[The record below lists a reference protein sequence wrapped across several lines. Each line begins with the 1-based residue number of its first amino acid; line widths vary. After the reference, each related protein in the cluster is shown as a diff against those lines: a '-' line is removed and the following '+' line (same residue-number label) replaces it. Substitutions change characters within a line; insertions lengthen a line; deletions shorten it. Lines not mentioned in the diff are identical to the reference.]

1 MSDHG
6 GAGGADAARGGA
18 ADRRIDDRRIDEH
31 GLYTSGLYE
40 RAEVMEVVESALTRL
55 CEGYRNGD
63 TDIGTLLRFS
73 GEAGLGKT
81 ALLGELRRS
90 ARARQDHCLVLYA
103 RGGEQQRNV
112 PFHVVRQLLQ
122 PTLLRKSV
130 PERREFLEG
139 GWLDLAAPALGL
151 VPASDAVGLPVPPD
165 PQGIR
170 DALDLLLTQLAVRMG
185 PLVVVVDDLHW
196 ADPESLAWLV
206 AFASRLPGVP
216 LLMALAFRPESLP
229 MAGDPLLSP
238 VLGGSDGLLSLRQL
252 GPVSVETLVRQEL
265 GADADDMFCRECWS
279 KTGGNPYDLVALI
292 ARLRERSMPPNDEYL
307 SEIGGL
313 VAANKGPG
321 IARRLEKLGTDAY
334 RFAYAAAILDT
345 QIDPDM
351 AANIA
356 GLNPAAARAA
366 VEKLRTERLLR
377 SEYKSDGTATL
388 EFVHPTIG
396 TALYETML
404 SPSMRTAMHGKAAR
418 EIIDAGLSMA
428 EASRHLLET
437 HPEDDLLV
445 VEQLRQAAD
454 QHLAMGAP
462 AAAHRCLERALR
474 EPPAEEDRADLLFE
488 LGRSALLTDPTVTV
502 NHLRA
507 ALTTRPGLRVQ
518 RREEVVLRLGQ
529 ALGHSNQMG
538 EAARVT
544 AEEVER
550 TQPGPARVLLETAY
564 YMWRGFLRD
573 VPDGPGH
580 SQRLAELSAARGDG
594 GASSHAVQV
603 LRAWD
608 LTLRGED
615 SQQVVELAGYAFEDG
630 SLVRD
635 IGWTNTIWGF
645 EIPIVLCLS
654 YIYNDRLDLASELA
668 NEGANTYELAGWSG
682 GHLAFVNFV
691 RGLAL
696 FRWGR
701 LAEAE
706 SFLRSTLRASLRLGR
721 GLPLEWDVIGVLCE
735 TLMARGRLQEA
746 VDLAQQYGFGPPFPP
761 VMVLPDAPTL
771 YGRLLLAQGRR
782 KDAVQQLEQA
792 GAGLEARGW
801 RNPVWAPWA
810 GELARALAPESPER
824 AAELAE
830 KALQD
835 AERVGSNS
843 AIGIALRT
851 KAALAAPA
859 EALDLLRQSV
869 EALGKSPAAYEHAL
883 ALVDYGSALRRAGR
897 PRDAVSVLEQGVELA
912 TQCGADGL
920 SARGQGELVAAGAS
934 PHRMRAVETRALNA
948 RERQA
953 AELAVEGLTVRKIAA
968 RMRVSEN
975 EARRL
980 LASAHRKVGAGPE
993 GLSRALEPGE

>member
-1 MSDHG
+1 MTDHG
-6 GAGGADAARGGA
+6 GADGADAAQRGA
-18 ADRRIDDRRIDEH
+18 SDRRGDDRRIDEH

-40 RAEVMEVVESALTRL
+40 RAEVTEVVENALTRL
-55 CEGYRNGD
+55 CEGYGNGD

-81 ALLGELRRS
+81 ALLAELRQS
-90 ARARQDHCLVLYA
+90 ARARHCLVLYA

-112 PFHVVRQLLQ
+112 PFHVIRQLLQ
-122 PTLLRKSV
+122 PTLLKKTA
-130 PERREFLEG
+130 PEQREFLEG
-139 GWLDLAAPALGL
+139 GWLELAAPALGL
-151 VPASDAVGLPVPPD
+151 VPASAAVRFPSAVPPD

-170 DALDLLLTQLAVRMG
+170 DALDLLLTQLAVREG

-206 AFASRLPGVP
+206 SFASRLPGVP

-229 MAGDPLLSP
+229 VAGDPLFSP

-265 GADADDMFCRECWS
+265 GTDADDMFCRECWS

-292 ARLRERSMPPNDEYL
+292 ARLRERSMPPSDEYL
-307 SEIGGL
+307 GEIGGL

-345 QIDPDM
+345 QIDPAM

-356 GLNPAAARAA
+356 GLNPAAARTA
-366 VEKLRTERLLR
+366 VEKLRAERLLR

-437 HPEDDLLV
+437 HPEDDLMV
-445 VEQLRQAAD
+445 VAQLRQAAD
-454 QHLAMGAP
+454 EHLAMGAP

-474 EPPAEEDRADLLFE
+474 EPPAEEDRADVLFE

-507 ALTTRPGLRVQ
+507 ALTSRPGLRVQ

-529 ALGHSNQMG
+529 ALGHSNQMV

-544 AEEVER
+544 AEEVGR
-550 TQPGPARVLLETAY
+550 TPPGPARVLLQTAY

-580 SQRLAELSAARGDG
+580 SQRLAELSAALGDT
-594 GASSHAVQV
+594 GASSSAVHV

-615 SQQVVELAGYAFEDG
+615 SQQVVELAGHAFEDG

-635 IGWTNTIWGF
+635 IGWTNTTWGF

-696 FRWGR
+696 YRWGR

-706 SFLRSTLRASLRLGR
+706 SFLRSTLRSSLRLGR
-721 GLPLEWDVIGVLCE
+721 GLPLEWDVVGVLCE

-746 VDLAQQYGFGPPFPP
+746 VDLARQYGFGPPFPP

-782 KDAVQQLEQA
+782 KEAVQQLEQA

-810 GELARALAPESPER
+810 GELARAIAPDSPER
-824 AAELAE
+824 AAELVE
-830 KALQD
+830 QGLRD
-835 AERVGSNS
+835 AHRVGSNS
-843 AIGIALRT
+843 AIGVALRT

-869 EALGKSPAAYEHAL
+869 EALGKSPAAYEYAL

-897 PRDAVSVLEQGVELA
+897 PRDAVGVLEQGVELA
-912 TQCGADGL
+912 TQCGADRL
-920 SARGQGELVAAGAS
+920 SERGQGELVAAGAS
-934 PHRMRAVETRALNA
+934 PHRMRAVETRALNE

-953 AELAVEGLTVRKIAA
+953 AELAVEGLTVRKIAT

-975 EARRL
+975 EARWL